1 MKRFSIMA
9 HAQQYSDEGKTMQI
23 VDRSAA
29 SAFDY
34 FERNISQP
42 TERSAFSRLLCNRR
56 RAFRS
61 EPKTT
66 LPQMRLGLHLEKRSV
81 LA

>member
-1 MKRFSIMA
+1 MA

-42 TERSAFSRLLCNRR
+42 TERSAFSRLL
-56 RAFRS
+56 
-61 EPKTT
+61 
-66 LPQMRLGLHLEKRSV
+66 
-81 LA
+81 